1 MPWGNP
7 ASYEFSRISIC
18 LNAPEQSGIYA
29 LYHRA
34 TWLYIGETENIRAQL
49 LQHLDG
55 DDICVAVYPA
65 LTFSFVLAPATAR
78 AWRQDELV
86 REFHPVCN
94 PKLG

>member
-7 ASYEFSRISIC
+7 TSYEFSRMSIVR
-18 LNAPEQSGIYA
+18 NAPEQSGIYV
-29 LYHRA
+29 LHHRA
-34 TWLYIGETENIRAQL
+34 TWVYIGETENIRAQL

-55 DDICVAVYPA
+55 NDIWVAVYPA
-65 LTFSFVLAPATAR
+65 LAFSFVLAPAATR